1 MDAILRNHALSSS
14 GAAPSRKRPRSADR
28 PPANERD
35 AAAQKA
41 DEPTAPKCR
50 RISAETPAQT
60 PKRAAS
66 RPSTPQRVESEASAV
81 DEQKPAAAPVP
92 TASAEPEAKK
102 PKVATPPL
110 DPLAALAA
118 LDRPPSSTSSSGT
131 LDETAED
138 AEGDEESKSSGGSPA
153 RSKSGHAKPPYSYIA
168 LITMAIVN
176 SEEQKLTLSQICDFI
191 SKKFPY
197 YGERFPKWQNS
208 IRHNLSLNDCFVK
221 VSREPGN
228 PGKGNYWTLHPGA
241 EDMFDNGSFLRRRK
255 RFKRQ
260 PTVNPFA
267 GLPFPGAPFFGPNPM
282 LQMPLGFLVPPPLT
296 AGAPPTCL
304 PGGAP
309 RLPPMPPAGAN
320 GAPNPPPFF
329 DPLLAAAMAA
339 NPQMRAAMAAASMLP
354 PAFYGVPYAPPFGC
368 TPDAPLPPTSQPA
381 ADPHAHQQRILSAIA
396 AHAAQRKQMPADE
409 EPPAVR
415 SRSSSTEKEAS
426 N

>member
-1 MDAILRNHALSSS
+1 MLFSMDAILCNHPPSSS

-66 RPSTPQRVESEASAV
+66 RPSTPPR
-81 DEQKPAAAPVP
+81 
-92 TASAEPEAKK
+92 AEKRGAGRRSRPFDRLLPNANAKK

-260 PTVNPFA
+260 PTVNPCRSA
-267 GLPFPGAPFFGPNPM
+267 SSCRRRSLR
-282 LQMPLGFLVPPPLT
+282 
-296 AGAPPTCL
+296 
-304 PGGAP
+304 AP
-309 RLPPMPPAGAN
+309 RRRVCRAGRRAFRRCRRPGAN

-368 TPDAPLPPTSQPA
+368 TPDAPLPQPLPPTSQPA

-396 AHAAQRKQMPADE
+396 AHAAQRKQAPADE

-426 N
+426 H